1 MNLPALSPKQRLAA
15 SRQALVRDMN
25 RGEREEDEAADA
37 AEANEHISEAGLD
50 TSSSSWDLVKQVGLS
65 WWRAHPANLALDV
78 AKPMMQNYAAE
89 RPFRLLGIA
98 AGAGVAVM
106 VLRPWRLISLGGLAL
121 ALIRSTE
128 LTGVVQSFLHGE
140 RDADRRR

>member
-1 MNLPALSPKQRLAA
+1 MNTPALSPKQRLAA
-15 SRQALVRDMN
+15 SRQAFVRDMT
-25 RGEREEDEAADA
+25 RGEREEQEADDA
-37 AEANEHISEAGLD
+37 AEANADISEAGID

-65 WWRAHPANLALDV
+65 WWRSHPANLALDV
-78 AKPMMQNYAAE
+78 AKPMMQNYAE
-89 RPFRLLGIA
+89 DKPFRLLGIA

-106 VLRPWRLISLGGLAL
+106 VLRPWRLISLGGVAL

-128 LTGVVQSFLHGE
+128 LTGVVQSFLHGD